1 MDTNDIT
8 TEFTTVT
15 ELPGIK
21 VHSSQLSAVMT
32 RYKFGKHF
40 SHGKDVLEIACG
52 SGMGLGYLAET
63 AHSVVGGDID
73 KECLRVARETYKNDK
88 KVDVI
93 SLDADNMTF
102 ADRSFDTIILFE
114 AHYYLNKPD
123 TFFHTARRI
132 LRPGGHLVIVNANR
146 ESVEFNSSPYS
157 VNYFSAQDL
166 KTAMQQ
172 QGFEVDIR
180 VGFPVTTN
188 SLIKN
193 GISLIRR
200 LAVHMHLIPKTM
212 RGKEL
217 LKRLFYGQLTPMP
230 RLLQANMG
238 SLEPLHDAP
247 EGTSPICDF
256 KVIYAVGKLPEHSDN

>member
-8 TEFTTVT
+8 SDFTTVT

-21 VHSSQLSAVMT
+21 VHSSQLSAAAT
-32 RYKFGKHF
+32 RYEFGKKF

-52 SGMGLGYLAET
+52 SGMGLGYLSQT

-73 KECLRVARETYKNDK
+73 KECLRVARETYKDNK

-102 ADRSFDTIILFE
+102 ADGSFDTILLFE
-114 AHYYLNKPD
+114 AHYYLNKTD
-123 TFFHTARRI
+123 TLFHTARRI
-132 LRPGGHLVIVNANR
+132 LRPGGHLVIVSANR
-146 ESVEFNSSPYS
+146 QCVEFNSSPYS
-157 VNYFSAQDL
+157 VSYFSAQDL
-166 KTAMQQ
+166 KDAMQQ

-180 VGFPVTTN
+180 VGFPITTN
-188 SLIKN
+188 SLIKS
-193 GISLIRR
+193 GISLMRR
-200 LAVHMHLIPKTM
+200 LAVRMHLIPKTM

-247 EGTSPICDF
+247 EETSPIRDF
-256 KVIYAVGKLPEHSDN
+256 RVIYAVGRLPEQSDN